1 LDANFKNEHFWSNEY
16 IQKSAQDKMNDLWDM
31 VKSSNMQQGQFPSAV
46 QLGGMF
52 LEDMTPTM
60 KAPGDAMPNGVLWGS
75 RTKYIHSV
83 GTVGKIKYVSE
94 DNDDDYTG
102 IFKGAEHGLI
112 RLSSAAQPSASQPL
126 APGFGLKFLR
136 DGVDSA
142 NLVAMYSV
150 EGQPNN
156 WNFFGN
162 DFTNHVSDATSTK
175 LKLLSAK
182 FASATN
188 YVTEVGLRDWA
199 NFEQSGQQ
207 AQQRKYPFQLKFTPH
222 EQVNKMFSTS
232 LNAEKNY
239 MKYMDEL
246 VTVPEGA
253 TLYEVHALNQPTEM
267 GGQWKKIGELQLDG
281 KLVKSKWADENL
293 FFRHGYMDYDLADHN
308 EWTKYTPKFCPFGF

>member
-1 LDANFKNEHFWSNEY
+1 
-16 IQKSAQDKMNDLWDM
+16 
-31 VKSSNMQQGQFPSAV
+31 
-46 QLGGMF
+46 
-52 LEDMTPTM
+52 
-60 KAPGDAMPNGVLWGS
+60 MPNGVLWGT

-83 GTVGKIKYVSE
+83 GAVGKVKFVSE
-94 DNDDDYTG
+94 GNDDDYTG

-142 NLVAMYSV
+142 NIVAMYGV

-156 WNFFGN
+156 WNFFAN
-162 DFTNHVSDATSTK
+162 EFNNHISDATSTK

-188 YVTEVGLRDWA
+188 YISEVGLRDWA

-222 EQVNKMFSTS
+222 EQVNKLFST
-232 LNAEKNY
+232 
-239 MKYMDEL
+239 
-246 VTVPEGA
+246 
-253 TLYEVHALNQPTEM
+253 
-267 GGQWKKIGELQLDG
+267 
-281 KLVKSKWADENL
+281 
-293 FFRHGYMDYDLADHN
+293 
-308 EWTKYTPKFCPFGF
+308 